1 VEPLQPIPHPSEK
14 RYKINNPVDSP
25 ENEPTVT
32 LLLILCMFAFL
43 AGLVDA
49 VVGGGGLIQ
58 LPALL
63 ILYPQVPIATLFGT
77 NKLSSIAGTSVAVV
91 QYGRYVSLTKRVVLP
106 GAIAAGCGSFA
117 GARCVQFLN
126 PQLLRP
132 VILVLLVLVCGY
144 TYHQKN
150 LGSLHKPVLSP
161 LHQAIAATL
170 IGLGLGFYDGFF
182 GPGTGSFIL
191 LTFISILGFDF
202 LHASASAKVLN
213 WATNFT
219 AIIAFASNGH
229 LRYSLAFPMAAFN
242 IVGALVGTRLAI
254 LKGNR
259 FVRQLFLFIV
269 LALIAK
275 LTYDLLVSSFK
286 PGT

>member
-1 VEPLQPIPHPSEK
+1 M
-14 RYKINNPVDSP
+14 
-25 ENEPTVT
+25 T
-32 LLLILCMFAFL
+32 LLLILSIFAFL

-106 GAIAAGCGSFA
+106 GAIAAGCGSLA

-126 PQLLRP
+126 PHLLRP

-150 LGSLHKPVLSP
+150 LGNLHKPTLSP

-182 GPGTGSFIL
+182 GPGTGSFIIL
-191 LTFISILGFDF
+191 AFISMLGFDF

-213 WATNFT
+213 WATNFA
-219 AIIAFASNGH
+219 AITAFASSGH
-229 LRYSLAFPMAAFN
+229 LRYDLAFPMAAFN

-259 FVRQLFLFIV
+259 FVRQLFLYIV